1 MELELHWA
9 DYAVFGA
16 LLVVSLIVGM
26 SFRLKLLAMLK
37 DMKLRNSNKDFSLGI
52 KIASRVLIVIYWIMK
67 ETISVLFPEFQRA
80 EAVILSF
87 PKGMN
92 PFAAGMSMFVSLL
105 SAMTI
110 IGLPVEGMGL
120 LIILPIETEYYSL
133 SSWKDTCMVIVYFG
147 NQLVVFLDYL

>member
-26 SFRLKLLAMLK
+26 SLRLKLLAMLK
-37 DMKLRNSNKDFSLGI
+37 DMKSWNSNKDFSLGI

-67 ETISVLFPEFQRA
+67 EGKSVLFPEFQRN
-80 EAVILSF
+80 EAVILSI

-120 LIILPIETEYYSL
+120 I
-133 SSWKDTCMVIVYFG
+133 D
-147 NQLVVFLDYL
+147 